1 MSSEVIAHYRE
12 QDDFIV
18 VEIMANKSWIQ
29 IGFNPTFKTN
39 DLESFLKILMV
50 YFDEKII
57 KFETIFRRF
66 QISLTVH
73 IKYVSSNNQRQEDT
87 IPRCSFPKIINE
99 FSDSYQV
106 IKDMF
111 NEILNRGN
119 DSFGGDD
126 INEIVLA
133 ILEIREFKPVVTS
146 SGRRLRYNALKLGTI
161 RKIDM

>member
-1 MSSEVIAHYRE
+1 MSSEVMAHYRE

-73 IKYVSSNNQRQEDT
+73 S
-87 IPRCSFPKIINE
+87 
-99 FSDSYQV
+99 
-106 IKDMF
+106 
-111 NEILNRGN
+111 LNRTLI
-119 DSFGGDD
+119 S
-126 INEIVLA
+126 L
-133 ILEIREFKPVVTS
+133 
-146 SGRRLRYNALKLGTI
+146 
-161 RKIDM
+161 